1 VAAQRFAACGGLR
14 AALQGRAF
22 PEVRARAQLV
32 LIHTSVKAVLG
43 SAWRASFFLL
53 DDVDMAVREK
63 AAELARGLDDVSLP
77 PLRSLQ

>member
-1 VAAQRFAACGGLR
+1 
-14 AALQGRAF
+14 
-22 PEVRARAQLV
+22 
-32 LIHTSVKAVLG
+32 VKAVLG

-63 AAELARGLDDVSLP
+63 AAELARGLVSLP